1 MEIYLLSFW
10 RRRAEEGRGEAI
22 KQIGSPLFFP
32 LLPLE
37 AFFGVP
43 LSPPL
48 GGEEEER
55 GTGVTQSRVQSLLP
69 SEGKEEKNEGHNG
82 FFGERVSFVAGCAD

>member
-1 MEIYLLSFW
+1 MEIYLLSFL
-10 RRRAEEGRGEAI
+10 AAAGGGGGEAI

-43 LSPPL
+43 LSPHHWAS
-48 GGEEEER
+48 GGGRGEEER
-55 GTGVTQSRVQSLLP
+55 GDGCHSVKGPVS
-69 SEGKEEKNEGHNG
+69 
-82 FFGERVSFVAGCAD
+82 SFVRREEREE